1 MPGVGTE
8 RYTYQIIWSEEDR
21 QSVGLCAEF
30 PGLSWLADS
39 AADAMAGI
47 RRVVAGV
54 VDGIIPAGPR
64 FCPKFLTTKH
74 TLITWPARRIDFGPV
89 PGYTVR

>member
-8 RYTYQIIWSEEDR
+8 RYNYLVIWSEEDR
-21 QSVGLCAEF
+21 QYVGLCAEF

-47 RRVVAGV
+47 RWVVAGV
-54 VDGIIPAGPR
+54 VEDMIAAGQSPPTPC
-64 FCPKFLTTKH
+64 FPQSS
-74 TLITWPARRIDFGPV
+74 
-89 PGYTVR
+89 

>member
-21 QSVGLCAEF
+21 QYVGLCAEF

-54 VDGIIPAGPR
+54 VDDIIAAGQSPPA
-64 FCPKFLTTKH
+64 
-74 TLITWPARRIDFGPV
+74 
-89 PGYTVR
+89 PGSSQSS